1 MSSAGD
7 TQQSSRVQGARV
19 SSALLCPMES
29 VGPGAKTACV
39 ALWIRGALGLW
50 FAAGGVF
57 PFAECSS
64 QKLVLGLRCNGASAL
79 SGRAGSRGMSGAG
92 RRRPSRA
99 ESCFPTK
106 ENTWGVGFGH
116 RRPPA
121 KQQGPGSQGQ
131 ASPALRYGERGDGGE
146 NGLCCFL
153 VPRHVG
159 AVVCYPSRVSRCRM
173 QLPEARLGPSV
184 RRGRGAER
192 PSWLT
197 GHGCGLGPEGLRAPN
212 PASLPR
218 RTRRE
223 WVSGTR
229 DPKHSSRA

>member
-79 SGRAGSRGMSGAG
+79 SGRAGTGGMAGDWAQNFFARPILPPHEGELMGTRFRALETPSNAAGPREPGAAQPRFALWRAWGRGRKRLALLSG
-92 RRRPSRA
+92 S
-99 ESCFPTK
+99 
-106 ENTWGVGFGH
+106 
-116 RRPPA
+116 
-121 KQQGPGSQGQ
+121 
-131 ASPALRYGERGDGGE
+131 
-146 NGLCCFL
+146 
-153 VPRHVG
+153 
-159 AVVCYPSRVSRCRM
+159 
-173 QLPEARLGPSV
+173 EAR
-184 RRGRGAER
+184 
-192 PSWLT
+192 W
-197 GHGCGLGPEGLRAPN
+197 GCGLLPEESFPLQNAAARRLFGAVGATGLR
-212 PASLPR
+212 R
-218 RTRRE
+218 
-223 WVSGTR
+223 
-229 DPKHSSRA
+229 